1 MFKLCLQL
9 IFQHNAFMKA
19 GEPYLNV
26 LIINFF
32 DIFHNNY
39 KYLIHDIKYISRDNR
54 KLYKNAMAHQYVF

>member
-39 KYLIHDIKYISRDNR
+39 KYLIHDKFMDNR